1 MFAFVT
7 KFVATFK
14 ADLAAGKSWAIYA
27 GAVGKTAIHGGWA
40 SLSAGIAAGVL
51 DSSKFNVTNGLKSEF
66 SLLAMTFISSGALA
80 AYSYI
85 KANKPP
91 AL

>member
-1 MFAFVT
+1 MFANFI
-7 KFVATFK
+7 ATFK
-14 ADLAAGKSWAIYA
+14 KDLAAGESWALYI
-27 GAVGKTAIHGGWA
+27 GAVGKAALHGGWA

-66 SLLAMTFISSGALA
+66 NLLAMTFISSGALA
-80 AYSYI
+80 AYSYV

-91 AL
+91 TV